1 MSYDEERYDAL
12 PPEGKELVDALVADS
27 LKHLMKQAGIEGTED
42 VFRRVYKE
50 QPIILNRF
58 QEIYDRLIG
67 RVKR

>member
-1 MSYDEERYDAL
+1 MSYDEDRYSEL

-42 VFRRVYKE
+42 IFRRVYKE

-67 RVKR
+67 RVKK

>member
-1 MSYDEERYDAL
+1 MSYDEDRYSEL

-27 LKHLMKQAGIEGTED
+27 LKRLMKQAGIEGTED

-67 RVKR
+67 RIKK

>member
-1 MSYDEERYDAL
+1 MTYDEDRYSAL

-27 LKHLMKQAGIEGTED
+27 LKRLMQQAGIEGAED
-42 VFRRVYKE
+42 VFRRVYQS

-67 RVKR
+67 RIKK